1 MKIKIKRRRSRKVDQ
16 PNFNQV
22 RFITFIGPFPELFD
36 YTCSSITWPKCTQE
50 DRKWN
55 CCDKHHSSVQLHRA
69 SQHHYLFSVIQCN
82 SAILLPP
89 PHYSCVYALFVYF
102 SSFHQFTVSWATV
115 TTSIAGN
122 ANIKLF
128 SLNFYDNTLQ
138 LLAFTTY
145 MTVNT
150 DWAQLEISV
159 IICTYSLLAVV
170 KCVPG
175 LNRSETI
182 HTCFSLK
189 SLFPLMLGHLESV
202 SHTDISQRLSII
214 PLLYL

>member
-1 MKIKIKRRRSRKVDQ
+1 MLKCLVSDIGRLPGSGIRVWIKYSSHTECGPEVHEKMKIKIKRRRSRKVDQ

-89 PHYSCVYALFVYF
+89 LTIPVYTLCLFTF
-102 SSFHQFTVSWATV
+102 PA
-115 TTSIAGN
+115 SI
-122 ANIKLF
+122 
-128 SLNFYDNTLQ
+128 
-138 LLAFTTY
+138 
-145 MTVNT
+145 
-150 DWAQLEISV
+150 
-159 IICTYSLLAVV
+159 SLLS
-170 KCVPG
+170 PG
-175 LNRSETI
+175 
-182 HTCFSLK
+182 
-189 SLFPLMLGHLESV
+189 
-202 SHTDISQRLSII
+202 QQ
-214 PLLYL
+214 